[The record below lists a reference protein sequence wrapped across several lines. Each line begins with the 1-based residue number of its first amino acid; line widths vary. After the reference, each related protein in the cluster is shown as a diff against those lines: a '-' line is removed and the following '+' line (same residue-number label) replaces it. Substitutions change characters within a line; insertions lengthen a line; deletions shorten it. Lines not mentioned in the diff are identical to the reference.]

1 MEKLK
6 EFVKRN
12 QNKILLVLLVVI
24 ILLQVLLRIEYGFE
38 KAYLHIDE
46 GYSYGL
52 MNYDKIDIMDN
63 EDFYNTWHKSEYYKD
78 YLSISSKE
86 AMDLTPVYENQKN
99 DVHPPFYYLLLRIA
113 SSFTIGSFSKWT
125 GIVLNIVIFILTSI
139 FIYLIANRIFKSKIY
154 AVFMVLVNG
163 FTLASIDTTIFIR
176 MYALNALNL
185 LIIAYLHIKNT
196 NKGKLSCKELAIMSI
211 AIIIGSLTHYYYLV
225 FLFILF
231 IMYLIKFIKQKNTKN
246 ILRYVS
252 MIIISAII
260 SLAIFPYSFVHMFMG
275 YRGTGTISSL
285 TNINQMWNSF
295 RTYCNILCD
304 NVFNGILLFM
314 VLVSVAVVVY
324 HFIKNKK
331 LSIKFENKEFWLM
344 FIPSVIYF
352 TMVALVSPYQ
362 ELRYIMPVCPLLVI
376 GGFYLLK
383 VLLEKVFSKK
393 NTYYILSAIFVVMLI
408 LPSIIKLDIPFY
420 YLYKDKK
427 EIVTKIEQEQDKPVL
442 YIFNK
447 EQNRFLDDLYL
458 FTISDQSYIMDK
470 EEFSKEKLKE
480 IFTNINFKNGFFVI
494 INEGLEHE
502 TYLKE
507 ISETLNVTG
516 YEHIQRMNACD
527 IYQME

>member
-1 MEKLK
+1 
-6 EFVKRN
+6 
-12 QNKILLVLLVVI
+12 
-24 ILLQVLLRIEYGFE
+24 
-38 KAYLHIDE
+38 
-46 GYSYGL
+46 
-52 MNYDKIDIMDN
+52 
-63 EDFYNTWHKSEYYKD
+63 
-78 YLSISSKE
+78 
-86 AMDLTPVYENQKN
+86 
-99 DVHPPFYYLLLRIA
+99 
-113 SSFTIGSFSKWT
+113 
-125 GIVLNIVIFILTSI
+125 
-139 FIYLIANRIFKSKIY
+139 
-154 AVFMVLVNG
+154 
-163 FTLASIDTTIFIR
+163 
-176 MYALNALNL
+176 
-185 LIIAYLHIKNT
+185 
-196 NKGKLSCKELAIMSI
+196 
-211 AIIIGSLTHYYYLV
+211 
-225 FLFILF
+225 
-231 IMYLIKFIKQKNTKN
+231 
-246 ILRYVS
+246 
-252 MIIISAII
+252 
-260 SLAIFPYSFVHMFMG
+260 
-275 YRGTGTISSL
+275 
-285 TNINQMWNSF
+285 
-295 RTYCNILCD
+295 
-304 NVFNGILLFM
+304 M

-458 FTISDQSYIMDK
+458 FTISNQSYIMDK

-507 ISETLNVTG
+507 ISKTLNVTG